1 MSPSSKN
8 LFLLS
13 SLKKDMNRK
22 FLNLSN
28 SNLHNIPKYVFN
40 MINLEKLDL
49 SINELTILP
58 FEIMNLTNLK
68 ELTFDQSVFVSSKV
82 RNFIRKHKITLFCTL
97 PVKGLPQQNS
107 LQRIGGGTRTNFD
120 TNQADSPG
128 NFINNK
134 IIHITMENIR
144 SLDYGNWLEDI
155 VIEAYCKYLII
166 NRDIRKDVK
175 IADTYFYPNNIN
187 INQNTNYLIP
197 IFESSHWSLIFIENN
212 ILNYYD
218 SQIRQS
224 HTDKVISKFPKYLKI
239 NIVGG
244 SQQVNN
250 DDCGVYVCYN
260 INRILKS
267 KSLKLESWKANMMR
281 DHLKKRL
288 INFYQL

>member
-1 MSPSSKN
+1 
-8 LFLLS
+8 
-13 SLKKDMNRK
+13 MNRK

-40 MINLEKLDL
+40 MLNLEKLDL
-49 SINELTILP
+49 SSNELTILP
-58 FEIMNLTNLK
+58 LKITNLINLK
-68 ELTFDQSVFVSSKV
+68 ELTFDRSVFVSSKA
-82 RNFIRKHKITLFCTL
+82 RNFIRKHKITLFLTL
-97 PVKGLPQQNS
+97 PMGTPLKGQSVKGLPQQNS
-107 LQRIGGGTRTNFD
+107 FQRIGGGTRTNFD
-120 TNQADSPG
+120 TNRDNLPG

-134 IIHITMENIR
+134 IVNITMENIR

-155 VIEAYCKYLII
+155 IIEAYCKYLII
-166 NRDIRKDVK
+166 NRDIRKDIK
-175 IADTYFYPNNIN
+175 ITDTYFYPNNIDIEKN
-187 INQNTNYLIP
+187 SNYLIP

-212 ILNYYD
+212 VLNYYD
-218 SQIRQS
+218 SQIRQL
-224 HTDKVISKFPKYLKI
+224 HTDKVLSKFPKFLKI

-250 DDCGVYVCYN
+250 DDCGVYICYN

-288 INFYQL
+288 IGFYRLSTS